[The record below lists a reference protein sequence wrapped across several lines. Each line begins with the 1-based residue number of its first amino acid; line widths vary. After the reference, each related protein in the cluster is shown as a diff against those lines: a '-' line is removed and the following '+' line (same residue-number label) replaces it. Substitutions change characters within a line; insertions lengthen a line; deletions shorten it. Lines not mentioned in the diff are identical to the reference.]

1 MRHCWEAES
10 SCLAF
15 SHSILEGSFLN
26 YPIIKKVSYEE
37 LDTCA
42 ALIRESF
49 ATVAEQF
56 YLTPQNCP
64 TNGAFIER
72 SWLETEWRKGI
83 LMYGLYCDG
92 ILAGFM
98 QLEQKAPDI
107 CELKKLAVRP
117 EYRHLGYGAML
128 LSFAR
133 KSAIELSAK
142 KITIGII
149 EENVIL
155 KEWYRVNG
163 FVHTGTKR
171 FDRLP
176 FTVGFME
183 QSI

>member
-1 MRHCWEAES
+1 MNDPV
-10 SCLAF
+10 
-15 SHSILEGSFLN
+15 IQ
-26 YPIIKKVSYEE
+26 KVRYEE

-49 ATVAEQF
+49 AAVAEQF
-56 YLTPQNCP
+56 HLTPQNCP
-64 TNGAFIER
+64 TNGAFLER
-72 SWLETEWRKGI
+72 AWLETEWRKGV
-83 LMYGLYCDG
+83 LMYGLYRDG

-98 QLEQKAPDI
+98 QLEQKGHDV

-117 EYRHLGYGAML
+117 EYRHLGYGVML

-133 KSAIELSAK
+133 KSAAELSVK
-142 KITIGII
+142 KITIGMI
-149 EENVIL
+149 EENVVL
-155 KEWYRVNG
+155 KNWYLANG

-171 FDRLP
+171 FERLP